1 MEVSNHRNIATE
13 NLHVATHIPRQLR
26 LYQKKDL
33 VHVHGERERER
44 RAARFS
50 IVFFSVFT

>member
-1 MEVSNHRNIATE
+1 MEISNHRNIATE

-33 VHVHGERERER
+33 VHVHGERERGELL
-44 RAARFS
+44 
-50 IVFFSVFT
+50 VFQ